1 LGKKRGNGVKRGNLV
16 LRTKFHNT
24 ITAMNH
30 TISVLN
36 ELLVS
41 LPIGTNLAM
50 LHVFWALLSGQL
62 LASRGALF
70 PALQAIGLADEAVR
84 RAWTAIYKGVWQTV
98 VLLELWR
105 KHVEG
110 LPDWKQHE
118 YEGYKPV
125 VADVTAFWR
134 PSLKTCPSK
143 HYHPAAQRALPAV
156 IFGVVGKVGEIQGQ
170 RIALPQAFERV
181 HPKDPSEVRL
191 WDDILKNLHK
201 TLLEDEIVVVDAGV
215 KVRDLQKAG
224 LEQYV
229 VRLANNFTARR
240 NTLPAYCGVGRKPV
254 YGERIRPL
262 PRKYKDKTLT
272 ATPPDETQAWD
283 EEGHTIRVEIWR
295 NLVLPDCVPQVHN
308 PTFDVYAIYD
318 PRFEDPW
325 LLATPVVLQPISVR
339 NMYKDRWPV
348 EQIPLS
354 AKQMIGSHRQFVH
367 AAETIQR
374 LPELALLAGS
384 ILSFLAATLPAT
396 PTGFW
401 DRKPKRT
408 PGRFRRTLAGRPFP
422 KLANL
427 SPRLRKKNSVTA
439 HLPKGCLARCPK
451 IAPAS
456 SAPALS

>member
-1 LGKKRGNGVKRGNLV
+1 
-16 LRTKFHNT
+16 
-24 ITAMNH
+24 MNH
-30 TISVLN
+30 TIAVLN
-36 ELLVS
+36 ELLEG

-70 PALQAIGLADEAVR
+70 PALKAIGLEDEAVR
-84 RAWTAIYKGVWQTV
+84 RAWTAVYQGVWHTV
-98 VLLELWR
+98 TLIELWR

-110 LPDWKQHE
+110 LPDWKLHE
-118 YEGYKPV
+118 YEGYKAV

-134 PSLKTCPSK
+134 PSLKKCPSK

-156 IFGVVGKVGEIQGQ
+156 IFGVVGRVGEIHGQ

-191 WDDILKNLHK
+191 WADLLKTIHK
-201 TLLEDEIVVVDAGV
+201 RLAADEIVVVDAGV
-215 KVRDLQKAG
+215 KVRNLQKAG
-224 LEQYV
+224 LKRYI

-240 NTLPAYCGVGRKPV
+240 NTPPEYCQKGRKPV

-262 PRKYKDKTLT
+262 PRTYKEKTLPAT
-272 ATPPDETQAWD
+272 APDQTQSWA
-283 EEGHTIRVEIWR
+283 ENGQTIQVEIWR
-295 NLVLPDCVPQVHN
+295 NLVLPDCVPDAHN
-308 PTFDVYAIYD
+308 PTFDVYAIHD
-318 PRFEDPW
+318 PHFETPW
-325 LLATPVVLQPISVR
+325 LLATPVALQPLSVR
-339 NMYKDRWPV
+339 NLYQDRWPV

-367 AAETIQR
+367 AEETIQR

-422 KLANL
+422 KVAIL

-439 HLPKGCLARCPK
+439 HLPKGYLARSPK
-451 IAPAS
+451 FAS
-456 SAPALS
+456 TTSVAALS